1 MEVVKERKEEKQENL
16 ENVEQTI
23 SLKEKIK
30 KCCIRYIT
38 K

>member
-1 MEVVKERKEEKQENL
+1 MEVLKERKEEKQENL

-30 KCCIRYIT
+30 KLY
-38 K
+38 